1 MGIPCLLIHGYYISL
16 SLIQFIL
23 SDTVG
28 SIPKLPGELNMAAS
42 SRPGR
47 DRRPRTA
54 TTINHVGQGDLK
66 GVKYT
71 KIHVNVYLFFHES
84 NLGRFFQFT
93 VYSLRNNPLLDV
105 CRPPDKVTSPLLDT
119 LGLLKVNL

>member
-1 MGIPCLLIHGYYISL
+1 
-16 SLIQFIL
+16 
-23 SDTVG
+23 
-28 SIPKLPGELNMAAS
+28 MAAS

-71 KIHVNVYLFFHES
+71 KIHVNVYLFFRES
-84 NLGRFFQFT
+84 KPKEAMSMGPQVTGIFT
-93 VYSLRNNPLLDV
+93 RMYTAEVVPIVLSHQNWFA
-105 CRPPDKVTSPLLDT
+105 
-119 LGLLKVNL
+119 